1 MRFYSK
7 KGLITGVL
15 LWGTILF
22 LIGSFIFLPGGPEG
36 MGETTTTI
44 LTTILL
50 TTFISWVWFGTYYEI
65 KGKQLIVV
73 GGPFRWKIDIMSIN
87 SIRKTLNPL
96 SSPALS
102 LKRLEIQ
109 YGTYNTILISPKHD
123 NKFCE
128 MIKKINPKIEIN
140 LN

>member
-1 MRFYSK
+1 
-7 KGLITGVL
+7 
-15 LWGTILF
+15 
-22 LIGSFIFLPGGPEG
+22 

-73 GGPFRWKIDIMSIN
+73 GGPFRWKIDVMSIN

-109 YGTYNTILISPKHD
+109 YGKYNTILISPKHD

-128 MIKKINPKIEIN
+128 MMKKINPKIEIN
-140 LN
+140 VN